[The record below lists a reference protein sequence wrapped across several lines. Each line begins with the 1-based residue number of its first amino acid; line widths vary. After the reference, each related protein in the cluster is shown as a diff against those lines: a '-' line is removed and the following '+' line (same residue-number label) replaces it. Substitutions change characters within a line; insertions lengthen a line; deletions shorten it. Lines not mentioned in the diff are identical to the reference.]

1 MERVKKCRYPERKI
15 CNIYAEMQQICNAIC
30 ISEVYVRQKRLESQG
45 STQEYRSLYSLTH
58 WETII
63 QYKLRHR
70 RPAYIAVADE

>member
-58 WETII
+58 WETIN
-63 QYKLRHR
+63 KLY
-70 RPAYIAVADE
+70 PSIEECIMDFKK